1 MGNLKMVE
9 FKAVIND
16 PKSGKSYQKIIT
28 DSTIVGKKIKDRII
42 GDSLNLKGY
51 ELELTGGSDSSG
63 FPMRKDF
70 DSSARKRIILT
81 KGPGLRHNKK
91 GRRIRKTLR
100 GNTIGVKITQVNLK
114 ILKYGDKKPE
124 EIFKKEEVKEEK
136 K

>member
-1 MGNLKMVE
+1 
-9 FKAVIND
+9 
-16 PKSGKSYQKIIT
+16 
-28 DSTIVGKKIKDRII
+28 
-42 GDSLNLKGY
+42 
-51 ELELTGGSDSSG
+51 
-63 FPMRKDF
+63 MRKDF